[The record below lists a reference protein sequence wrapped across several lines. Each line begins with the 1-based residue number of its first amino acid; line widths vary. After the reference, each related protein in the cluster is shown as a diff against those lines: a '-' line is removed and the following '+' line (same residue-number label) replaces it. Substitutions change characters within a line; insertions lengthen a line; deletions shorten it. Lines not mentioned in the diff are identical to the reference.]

1 MTLKF
6 NGVTIA
12 TEVDNQ
18 SIGPTGGFGEEDA
31 VQVITGLSRNF
42 IEESERAVSRGH
54 VTRTEV
60 AAVWSKKKG

>member
-6 NGVTIA
+6 NGVTIT

-31 VQVITGLSRNF
+31 IQVVTGLSRNF
-42 IEESERAVSRGH
+42 FEESERAVSRVH
-54 VTRTEV
+54 P
-60 AAVWSKKKG
+60 